1 MWPVSGRW
9 SDSPSRPMGP
19 ERPGKHVEEQPCEAA
34 SPWHFERLLL
44 RRVLPR
50 LLEQERPRHRR
61 GGGVRQNLA
70 LTPARGRL
78 IGAPRLSR
86 LARCAL
92 VSPPAGP
99 PFPYLGL
106 KAGEEEPLNPE
117 PEMQHPS
124 TSDTAVGL
132 LTRIA
137 TAQSE
142 LASQVTTPDD
152 RERVMSSLVTGLEQL
167 NELLGR
173 FSAVDM
179 GLIGAAAT
187 VVQGERQIRA
197 IEEQTSTLNAG
208 QFAMWRQTM
217 EGRTYL
223 AWESAAST
231 LLRSMAQRD
240 RMVSDALDQDLTSD
254 EYRRPP
260 KVPLQRAPKAVAKP
274 EMSAYRVKEPPG
286 WLLSLA
292 GFSVLWL
299 VVEVVI
305 GWFGAAGLLN
315 NWLVLGIVV
324 ALAFAGELFGSWT
337 VRPQYAQDMAA
348 YEKYRAESADVRAEN
363 ARLQAEAEE
372 AEAAWSARLH
382 AGFGVRPDS
391 PVVEWM
397 ADPRARQSLET
408 VRRTLSEGRGTFPSP
423 ESLPAL
429 VLPDAKLA
437 AGGDPDAYVN
447 RLLHRFAESVA

>member
-1 MWPVSGRW
+1 MNL
-9 SDSPSRPMGP
+9 
-19 ERPGKHVEEQPCEAA
+19 EPG
-34 SPWHFERLLL
+34 
-44 RRVLPR
+44 
-50 LLEQERPRHRR
+50 
-61 GGGVRQNLA
+61 
-70 LTPARGRL
+70 
-78 IGAPRLSR
+78 
-86 LARCAL
+86 
-92 VSPPAGP
+92 
-99 PFPYLGL
+99 
-106 KAGEEEPLNPE
+106 
-117 PEMQHPS
+117 MQHPS
-124 TSDTAVGL
+124 TSATAVGL

-231 LLRSMAQRD
+231 LLRSVAQRD
-240 RMVSDALDQDLTSD
+240 RMVSDALDQDLASD
-254 EYRRPP
+254 KYRRPP
-260 KVPLQRAPKAVAKP
+260 RVALQKEPKSVAKP

-299 VVEVVI
+299 LVEVVI

-315 NWLVLGIVV
+315 NWVVLGIVV
-324 ALAFAGELFGSWT
+324 ALGVAGELFGSWT

-348 YEKYRAESADVRAEN
+348 YEKCRAKSAVVRAEN
-363 ARLQAEAEE
+363 LRLRAEADE
-372 AEAAWSARLH
+372 AEAAWSARLR
-382 AGFGVRPDS
+382 AGLGVRPDS
-391 PVVEWM
+391 TAVEWM
-397 ADPRARQSLET
+397 ADPNARQLLDE
-408 VRRTLSEGRGTFPSP
+408 VGQTLAEGRGTFPSP

-429 VLPDAKLA
+429 VLPDSKPA
-437 AGGDPDAYVN
+437 AGTDPDAQVN
-447 RLLHRFAESVA
+447 RLLHRFARSLATQKGQGHVTPPNL